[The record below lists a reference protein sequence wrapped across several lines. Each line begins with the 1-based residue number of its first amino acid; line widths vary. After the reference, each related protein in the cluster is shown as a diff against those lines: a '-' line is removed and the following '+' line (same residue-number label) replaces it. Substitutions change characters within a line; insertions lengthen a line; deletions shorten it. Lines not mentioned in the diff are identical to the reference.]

1 MTDIF
6 ARNFD
11 YEIEEEAA
19 QLEDATETST
29 QATVPLIQAEMMAE
43 QAKKAGYDEG
53 VIAGAARALSEERSS
68 RTARCDEALLALS
81 SSFMDLAAR
90 DARLR
95 AEVELEMAEL
105 ITGIGERLLPDLF
118 EGHIA
123 DTLVARINSAL
134 RFASGEGQVSIRV
147 PPELADELIP
157 RLEALVQ
164 SVDHDAIQFRV
175 LADTQIDDGT
185 IRMNWRNG
193 FLEYDPALASA
204 EALNTLKEA
213 IVELR
218 TQLESMP

>member
-11 YEIEEEAA
+11 FEIEEETA
-19 QLEDATETST
+19 QLEDATASSAQT
-29 QATVPLIQAEMMAE
+29 TVTLTQAEMMAE
-43 QAKKAGYDEG
+43 QAKKAGYEEG
-53 VIAGAARALSEERSS
+53 IIAGTARALSEERSS
-68 RTARCDEALLALS
+68 RTARCDEALVALANN
-81 SSFMDLAAR
+81 FVDLAAR

-123 DTLVARINSAL
+123 DALVARINSAL
-134 RFASGEGQVSIRV
+134 RLASGEGQVSIRV
-147 PPELADELIP
+147 PPELADELTP
-157 RLEALVQ
+157 RIDALIQ
-164 SVDHDAIQFRV
+164 SVDHDTVQFRV
-175 LADTQIDDGT
+175 LADTQIEDGT

-193 FLEYDPALASA
+193 VLEYDPALASA

-218 TQLESMP
+218 AQLESMP

>member
-11 YEIEEEAA
+11 FEIEEEAA
-19 QLEDATETST
+19 QIEEDAASSSQST
-29 QATVPLIQAEMMAE
+29 VTLVQAEMMAE
-43 QAKKAGYDEG
+43 QAKKSGYDEG
-53 VIAGAARALSEERSS
+53 IIAGAARALSEERAS
-68 RTARCDEALLALS
+68 RSARCDEALVMLAS
-81 SSFMDLAAR
+81 NFADIAAR

-105 ITGIGERLLPDLF
+105 VTGIGERLLPDLF

-123 DTLVARINSAL
+123 DALVARINSAL
-134 RFASGEGQVSIRV
+134 KFASGEGHVSIKV
-147 PPELADELIP
+147 PPELAEELTP
-157 RLEALVQ
+157 RLEGLIQ
-164 SVDHDAIQFRV
+164 SLDHDTVQFRV
-175 LADTQIDDGT
+175 VADTQIDDGT